1 MTLVYICLMQNTQSK
16 ARLEKDGR
24 RLRSVTSQNIIVDAM
39 MTLIQR
45 GILEPTAQEVADEA
59 GIGIRTVF
67 RQIQDKE
74 NLFSKMDEKVRATL
88 QETLK
93 RATNPRGNLEERIEG
108 LIELEA
114 ELFENNLQFLRATLA
129 NKWKYNTLQKNY
141 ERNQRNIKSLLYTWI
156 PELKNLSESQQTLLT
171 SVNSAGYWIELRENL
186 VLSVTGAKN
195 LKINLFRDTLL
206 N

>member
-1 MTLVYICLMQNTQSK
+1 
-16 ARLEKDGR
+16 
-24 RLRSVTSQNIIVDAM
+24 M
-39 MTLIQR
+39 MILIQR
-45 GILEPTAQEVADEA
+45 GILEPTAQQVADEA

-74 NLFSKMDEKVRATL
+74 NLFLKMDEKVRAAL

-93 RATNPRGNLEERIEG
+93 RAANPQGNLEERIER

-141 ERNQRNIKSLLYTWI
+141 ERNQRNIKSLLYSWI
-156 PELKNLSESQQTLLT
+156 PELNNLSESKQVLLT
-171 SVNSAGYWIELRENL
+171 SLNSAGYWVELRENL
-186 VLSVTGAKN
+186 KLSVTGAKD
-195 LKINLFRDTLL
+195 LKINVFQDALL
-206 N
+206 